1 MEKKALGRGLD
12 ALLPTGRNTADPE
25 RGDVQ
30 ELRLEAVVPNRFQPR
45 QQFSE
50 VELAELTASL
60 KQNGLLQPIL
70 VRRKGD
76 GIYEL
81 SRLLRGQGGTE
92 LKLDD
97 ATKIVS
103 SRLGR
108 DRFRCDRCERMGVKC
123 VTWLMGAY
131 CNGLARTGDRVDSPL
146 CAVCL
151 ERVGGVG
158 KNVAVWALM
167 GAIGGLM
174 KRRK

>member
-1 MEKKALGRGLD
+1 MAKAYKCP
-12 ALLPTGRNTADPE
+12 ACTY
-25 RGDVQ
+25 
-30 ELRLEAVVPNRFQPR
+30 
-45 QQFSE
+45 E
-50 VELAELTASL
+50 VERAATVCGNPACRRELAYCSYCRDVSTYT
-60 KQNGLLQPIL
+60 L
-70 VRRKGD
+70 VEKAEG
-76 GIYEL
+76 
-81 SRLLRGQGGTE
+81 
-92 LKLDD
+92 K
-97 ATKIVS
+97 
-103 SRLGR
+103 LGR
-108 DRFRCDRCERMGVKC
+108 DHFRCDRCERMGVKC